1 MKEFKLEQFSGP
13 LDLLLSLIDEEK
25 LNISDVSLSAVTEQ
39 FLNYLEKLENKKP
52 EELAD
57 FLVIAT
63 RLLLIKSQKLLPQF
77 ALEEEEGPSL
87 EEQLRLYKMF
97 VEAAK
102 KFNHF
107 WENKNQSVFRLEPP
121 RPPGLR
127 FGEAGRPAKFVPPPN
142 FSLGD
147 LRESMGKLLERLR
160 PLKPL
165 PETQID
171 KTVLLEEKIKN
182 IHALLKKAKSVS
194 FSALLN
200 DSRNRTEVIVAFLA
214 LLELVKGREVALK
227 QKKNFTDIL
236 VEKI

>member
-25 LNISDVSLSAVTEQ
+25 LNISEVSLSAVTEQ

-63 RLLLIKSQKLLPQF
+63 RLLLIKSRKLLPQF

-102 KFNHF
+102 KINQL
-107 WENKNQSVFRLEPP
+107 WENKNHSEFRLEPP
-121 RPPGLR
+121 RRPEIFTPPANL
-127 FGEAGRPAKFVPPPN
+127 
-142 FSLGD
+142 SLAE
-147 LRESMGKLLERLR
+147 LQESLIKLLRRLE
-160 PLKPL
+160 PPKPL
-165 PETQID
+165 PQTQID

-182 IHALLKKAKSVS
+182 IQALLKKAKSLN
-194 FSALLN
+194 FSEILN
-200 DSRNRTEVIVAFLA
+200 NNQNRTEIIITFLA
-214 LLELVKGREVALK
+214 LLELVKGQTVALK
-227 QKKNFTDIL
+227 QKKSFEEIMIL
-236 VEKI
+236 KV